1 MRDFTQELNDLG
13 IAIREEYKDKMD
25 DLEAKGDLCL
35 LVGGFQVWHEELA
48 KIAGIEFDDE
58 EDDW

>member
-25 DLEAKGDLCL
+25 DLGAKGDLAL
-35 LVGGFQVWHEELA
+35 LVGGFQVWSEELA

>member
-13 IAIREEYKDKMD
+13 VAIREEYKDKMD
-25 DLEAKGDLCL
+25 DLEAKGNLYL

-58 EDDW
+58 EDDL

>member
-13 IAIREEYKDKMD
+13 VAIREEYKDKMD
-25 DLEAKGDLCL
+25 DLEANGNLYL
-35 LVGGFQVWHEELA
+35 LVGGFQVRHEELA